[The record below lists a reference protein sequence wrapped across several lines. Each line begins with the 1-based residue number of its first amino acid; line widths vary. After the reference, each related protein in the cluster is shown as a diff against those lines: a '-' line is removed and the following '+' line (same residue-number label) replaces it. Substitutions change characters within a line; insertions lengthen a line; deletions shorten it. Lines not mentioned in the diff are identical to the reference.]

1 MVARIQVGENDMEK
15 KDKKVVEK
23 QGMCQ
28 KKEIF
33 GHAMGALGHDAVYSM
48 WSSWITPF
56 FTDVLLMTPG
66 FMGILFTVARIWDG
80 VNDLMWGTIVDRTK
94 SKYGRF
100 RPWILRSSI
109 ILAIVLVLSFTVP
122 NFSANGKMIYAAIF
136 YIIFDMVFT
145 TIDISYWGLPAAM
158 SSDPNERNKIF
169 AWSTT
174 ASNAISTI
182 SSIIIPILLVNF
194 GGETNAG
201 SFFKVAMVIGIF
213 ALVMYL
219 ICFAL
224 VREHVTPANAEK
236 FSVKLALKNIYVN
249 KPLFCVMI
257 ANLVT
262 NLAFI
267 IKMSVNYYY
276 CSYNLGNVE
285 IMSIIGLVT
294 VPSMII
300 GSLLVPV
307 ISMRA
312 GKRMALIGIMGVNL
326 LASIVFFVLGYG
338 NTVTVII
345 CNAVQTTCVG
355 AAMVCINSM
364 NADTIEYGEWKTG
377 QRNEGVITSTRTLVV
392 KIASTIQG
400 ITLAAIL
407 GFTGY
412 APGATQAASTL
423 NSFHFVVSL
432 LTGLVMFMGVIP
444 MFFYD
449 LTEEKHA
456 EIMKELANRKEQQ

>member
-1 MVARIQVGENDMEK
+1 MLHIFLKRW
-15 KDKKVVEK
+15 K
-23 QGMCQ
+23 QGKHFRLQ
-28 KKEIF
+28 EI
-33 GHAMGALGHDAVYSM
+33 DN
-48 WSSWITPF
+48 II
-56 FTDVLLMTPG
+56 LMTPG

-100 RPWILRSSI
+100 RPWILRSSF

-145 TIDISYWGLPAAM
+145 TLDISYWGLPAAM

-262 NLAFI
+262 HFVPDMATENFKAI
-267 IKMSVNYYY
+267 IPLQHEK
-276 CSYNLGNVE
+276 E
-285 IMSIIGLVT
+285 
-294 VPSMII
+294 
-300 GSLLVPV
+300 LLQ
-307 ISMRA
+307 I
-312 GKRMALIGIMGVNL
+312 
-326 LASIVFFVLGYG
+326 YG
-338 NTVTVII
+338 NIPCMLLERFVY
-345 CNAVQTTCVG
+345 
-355 AAMVCINSM
+355 
-364 NADTIEYGEWKTG
+364 EKE
-377 QRNEGVITSTRTLVV
+377 TLVEYTR
-392 KIASTIQG
+392 S
-400 ITLAAIL
+400 
-407 GFTGY
+407 
-412 APGATQAASTL
+412 
-423 NSFHFVVSL
+423 
-432 LTGLVMFMGVIP
+432 VIRGDKYI
-444 MFFYD
+444 FSVD
-449 LTEEKHA
+449 LK
-456 EIMKELANRKEQQ
+456 